1 MALMNDFSLYEYLT
15 TSTKYNTQ
23 EKVKLK
29 EFEKGEYIYLPNS
42 PQNYI
47 YLIESGVVKIGSYAS
62 NGEKVIY
69 DVLTPCE
76 TFGNLNYLGEDVPF
90 FEFAQAISGAQTSVY
105 ELKFFK
111 QIIVNDPVVSEWFN
125 ITVVG
130 RWSKAETRL
139 LYMTRGNIEARLEN
153 LQKELSH
160 EVKDKRGASHN
171 VFNLLS
177 QQDIADLTG
186 TTRQT
191 VAKKLRSLDSSI

>member
-1 MALMNDFSLYEYLT
+1 MALTQDFSLYNYLT
-15 TSTKYNTQ
+15 TSSKYDITD
-23 EKVKLK
+23 KVKLK
-29 EFEKGEYIYLPNS
+29 EFERGEYVYLPNS

-47 YLIESGVVKIGSYAS
+47 YLIESGVVKIGSYAN

-69 DVLTPCE
+69 DILTPGE

-90 FEFAQAISGAQTSVY
+90 FEFAQAISGAKTSVY

-111 QIIVNDPVVSEWFN
+111 HLTIHDPVVSEWFN

-139 LYMTRGNIEARLEN
+139 LYMTRGNIEARIEN

-160 EVKDKRGASHN
+160 EVADKRGIAYN

-191 VAKKLRSLDSSI
+191 VAKKLRSQNSSV

>member
-1 MALMNDFSLYEYLT
+1 MALTQDFSLYNYLI
-15 TSTKYNTQ
+15 TSAKYDIDD
-23 EKVKLK
+23 KVKLK
-29 EFEKGEYIYLPNS
+29 EFEKGEYVYLPNS

-47 YLIESGVVKIGSYAS
+47 YLIESGVVKIGSYAN

-69 DVLTPCE
+69 DILTPGE

-90 FEFAQAISGAQTSVY
+90 FEFAQAISGAKTSVF

-111 QIIVNDPVVSEWFN
+111 HLIVHDPTVSEWFN

-139 LYMTRGNIEARLEN
+139 LYMTRGNIEARIEN

-160 EVKDKRGASHN
+160 EVADKRGIAYN

-191 VAKKLRSLDSSI
+191 VAKKLRSQNSSV

>member
-1 MALMNDFSLYEYLT
+1 MALIQNFSLYNYLT
-15 TSTKYNTQ
+15 TSSKYNSTD
-23 EKVKLK
+23 KVKLK

-47 YLIESGVVKIGSYAS
+47 YLIESGVVKIGSYAN

-69 DVLTPCE
+69 DVLTPSE
-76 TFGNLNYLGEDVPF
+76 TFGNLNYLGENVPF
-90 FEFAQAISGAQTSVY
+90 FEFAQAISGAKTSVY

-111 QIIVNDPVVSEWFN
+111 NIIVHDPLVSEWFN
-125 ITVVG
+125 VTVVG

-160 EVKDKRGASHN
+160 EVIDKRGIPHN
-171 VFNLLS
+171 VFGLLS

-191 VAKKLRSLDSSI
+191 VAKKLRALDSSV

>member
-1 MALMNDFSLYEYLT
+1 MALTQDFSLYNYLT
-15 TSTKYNTQ
+15 TTSKYDVTD
-23 EKVKLK
+23 KVKLK

-47 YLIESGVVKIGSYAS
+47 YLIESGVVKIGSYAN

-69 DVLTPCE
+69 DILTPGE

-90 FEFAQAISGAQTSVY
+90 FEFAQAISGAKTSVF

-111 QIIVNDPVVSEWFN
+111 HLTIHDPVVSEWFN

-160 EVKDKRGASHN
+160 EVADKRGVNYN

-191 VAKKLRSLDSSI
+191 VAKKLRSLSPM